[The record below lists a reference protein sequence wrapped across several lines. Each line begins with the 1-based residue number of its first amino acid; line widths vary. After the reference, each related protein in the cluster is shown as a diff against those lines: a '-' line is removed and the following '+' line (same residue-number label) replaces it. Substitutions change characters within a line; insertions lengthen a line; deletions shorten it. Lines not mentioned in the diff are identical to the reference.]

1 MSFISRLALIKELSD
16 VGVGYE
22 AHTLKKLTLSA
33 EPVEYNATSANVT
46 LTAITD
52 GTDSHGRELT
62 YVKEVYTSTEA
73 ITSQNT
79 SSSDRAITVTRTYT
93 YTDEES
99 VQHTETVTGT
109 IIQHGMPFHITYH
122 INIPEG
128 GTTTGV
134 TIYNSGIVP
143 SQLWING
150 NVATV
155 GNTQDLQEGDNLI
168 QVAFSTNEIPASFLS
183 GLTNIN
189 SVTITD
195 LTTSVG
201 SQALKNCT
209 GITSLVLGSS
219 LQTIGSEAFYGC
231 TGITSINIPS
241 SLATSNIGAFGEC
254 SNLTQVRYEGTIDEW
269 CAIDFATVSANPLS
283 CENGGNLYAKG
294 YLIRLLT
301 INTPAN
307 GRVRAYTFA
316 GAKCLKSIEIG
327 DAVTQIETGA
337 FLNCSNVTSV
347 RIGANVVTYWANC
360 FKGCSGITSLSLS
373 DAALTIQASAFESC
387 TGLTSIVLPS
397 KVATLGS
404 KVFESCSKL
413 AKIRSLNLTAASTE
427 SDTFGSI
434 NLAGSSVSGK
444 VLEVLEGAEG
454 YTSGAWANSLCNV
467 TECNFVKKSIPYVKC
482 TYNIGANDVGT
493 DIRVLG
499 SSLDISAIDTLLLE
513 YTSGGSTVI
522 RRLDFPTGGLY
533 QFSVEGTNTITV
545 VFSGYE
551 NTPTVPAN
559 AFAGIGSRGNSRVG
573 TKVEVGE
580 GITSVGNNSFYQ
592 AEITEFKTNTGLT
605 SLGGGALS
613 SCPNLATVN
622 LAEGLTTIGS
632 DCFYNN
638 QSLTT
643 ITIPASVTSIGSD
656 ALSGCNNLT
665 EIVVTAGNT
674 VYRNNSGDGV
684 LFSGTTLVQ
693 FPGGKTGDA
702 NFSYEVPSDIT
713 TLGRRC
719 FAGNTKIKIVD
730 LSSSLITSVA
740 DYVFNNCSALT
751 TVVFRNAITSIGNW
765 AFNECSSLNN
775 VTLPTSLTSIA
786 GYAFYKCTSLTSIT
800 IPATLTSMGTY
811 AFASCTSLSTVVWN
825 ATSCTTGVSGST
837 SSLTGAPFSGCP
849 LTSFTFADTVT
860 AIPAGICYAQNNAS
874 LRIKMPS
881 SAQSIGQYAFYGYTR
896 GFENV
901 TGSTSIFPSGI
912 VNIGGYAFNGCV
924 LPTVVDLPSTL
935 VNIGTYAFNGCSGV
949 TTMTVPTTINSVGI
963 RGFASMSALTSIT
976 FNKTTPPTI
985 EIETFAGRNNSLV
998 IYVPSGSVTDY
1009 QTAPIWTQY
1018 ASIIQAIQSI

>member
-109 IIQHGMPFHITYH
+109 IIQHGMPFHIIYH

-128 GTTTGV
+128 GITTGV

-195 LTTSVG
+195 LTTSVS

-241 SLATSNIGAFGEC
+241 SLATSNTGAFSEC
-254 SNLTQVRYEGTIDEW
+254 SNLIQVYYDGTVDEW
-269 CAIDFATVSANPLS
+269 CAISFTAASANPLS
-283 CENGGNLYAKG
+283 SGHNLYVNG
-294 YLIRLLT
+294 SLIRFLSVNALA
-301 INTPAN
+301 IGDYA
-307 GRVRAYTFA
+307 FS
-316 GAKCLKSIEIG
+316 GATCLRSVEIG
-327 DAVTQIETGA
+327 NSVTQIKTGA
-337 FLNCSNVTSV
+337 FLNCTNITS
-347 RIGANVVTYWANC
+347 INMGSSVVTYWASC
-360 FKGCSGITSLSLS
+360 FKGCTGITSLSLS
-373 DAALTIQASAFESC
+373 DATLTIQASAFESC
-387 TGLTSIVLPS
+387 TSLSSIVLPS

-404 KVFESCSKL
+404 NVFESCTRL
-413 AKIRSLNLTAASTE
+413 AKIRSLNLTAATTE
-427 SDTFGSI
+427 SNTFGSI
-434 NLAGSSVSGK
+434 NLAGSSVSNK
-444 VLEVLEGAEG
+444 VLEVLNGADG
-454 YTSGAWANSLCNV
+454 YNSGAWANSLCNV

-559 AFAGIGSRGNSRVG
+559 AFASIEA

-665 EIVVTAGNT
+665 EIVVTDGNT

-901 TGSTSIFPSGI
+901 TGSTSMFPSGI

-976 FNKTTPPTI
+976 FNKITPPTI